1 MNNREQWERLT
12 FKRERLRVFFW
23 AAKQALLLVMLWV
36 IAVAMMVEAVSN
48 GGISVLH
55 QLFALIE

>member
-23 AAKQALLLVMLWV
+23 AAKQALLLVMLCV
-36 IAVAMMVEAVSN
+36 VAIVVMVEAVSN
-48 GGISVLH
+48 GSISILH
-55 QLFALIE
+55 QLFALTD